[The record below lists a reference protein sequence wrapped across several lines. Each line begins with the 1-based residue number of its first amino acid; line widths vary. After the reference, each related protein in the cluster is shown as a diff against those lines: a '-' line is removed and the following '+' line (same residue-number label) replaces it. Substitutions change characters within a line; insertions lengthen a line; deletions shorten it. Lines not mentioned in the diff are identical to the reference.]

1 MRVNIVDN
9 KKFDKTTLFNNWVEN
24 HDWYRSIDTFHNRFP
39 NDWNFTYW
47 QEKNNEVTIF
57 ITRGIF
63 DVDKIESN
71 IKIAIPSDLREF
83 HGSIYKFIEDNIE
96 KFDRVITYDERLLKL
111 YPHKCFPSPA
121 MKPWIWPKEQQQI
134 YSKNKLCSF
143 ITSTKQMLPG
153 HRFRVEILNTILNSN
168 SSMIDCFGEGHN
180 PLPEEEGKLYGL
192 KDYAFSISMENHQSE
207 FYFSEKLLDVILSG
221 CIPIYWGSN
230 RIKNFFNPKGFIIF
244 NSREELLE
252 IVNNLTFDLY
262 NEKIEYVRENFELCK
277 NNYIDNFHYFVK
289 NGTEWI

>member
-57 ITRGIF
+57 ITRGVF

-83 HGSIYKFIEDNIE
+83 HGSIYK
-96 KFDRVITYDERLLKL
+96 L

-121 MKPWIWPKEQQQI
+121 MKPWIWPEEQQQI

-153 HRFRVEILNTILNSN
+153 HKFRVEILNTILNSN
-168 SSMIDCFGEGHN
+168 LSKIDCFGEGH
-180 PLPEEEGKLYGL
+180 K
-192 KDYAFSISMENHQSE
+192 
-207 FYFSEKLLDVILSG
+207 
-221 CIPIYWGSN
+221 
-230 RIKNFFNPKGFIIF
+230 
-244 NSREELLE
+244 
-252 IVNNLTFDLY
+252 
-262 NEKIEYVRENFELCK
+262 
-277 NNYIDNFHYFVK
+277 
-289 NGTEWI
+289 